1 MGAVACFF
9 CFRAFAEQDSPSPD
23 AILRMEETSERT
35 SVTFIWTL
43 ELAADWL
50 VVVACEPLIWALR
63 CYRRMHG
70 ATEVTR
76 SRTPEDPARPSA
88 APLD

>member
-1 MGAVACFF
+1 MTA
-9 CFRAFAEQDSPSPD
+9 SPD

-50 VVVACEPLIWALR
+50 VVVACEPHHLGLAVL
-63 CYRRMHG
+63 
-70 ATEVTR
+70 
-76 SRTPEDPARPSA
+76 SEDARGDRGDEEQDA
-88 APLD
+88 